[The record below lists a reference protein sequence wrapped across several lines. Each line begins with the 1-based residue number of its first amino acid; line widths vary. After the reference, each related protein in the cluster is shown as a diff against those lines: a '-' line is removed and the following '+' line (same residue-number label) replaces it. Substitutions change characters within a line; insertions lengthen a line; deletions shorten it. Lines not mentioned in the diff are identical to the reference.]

1 MRSST
6 WFAQALIALL
16 LVAAGAILW
25 RSSEME
31 RRLAAAERDL
41 AMLRYADA
49 ATAAAQPG
57 GRLAALMPGAGR

>member
-6 WFAQALIALL
+6 WFAQAVIALL
-16 LVAAGAILW
+16 LLAAGAILW

-41 AMLRYADA
+41 VMLRYADA
-49 ATAAAQPG
+49 ARPRRSPAAG
-57 GRLAALMPGAGR
+57 LRR

>member
-6 WFAQALIALL
+6 WFAQAIIALL

-41 AMLRYADA
+41 VTLRYDA
-49 ATAAAQPG
+49 AAVSANTA
-57 GRLAALMPGAGR
+57 